1 MDRDRDGMGGRR
13 GRTRTHHAGGER
25 EDPGLGVRE
34 LVGERAAHE
43 AEQRG
48 RRGEELGD
56 RRAPNAHA
64 GAHEHR
70 ELAQLVRHL
79 LRDGRHR
86 QAHAGARRAR
96 EARADRQ
103 SVHLRENTHSNSHNT
118 DIGSLHN
125 DTNHPIAYKRV

>member
-1 MDRDRDGMGGRR
+1 MAQQALRRPGELPSANGKGRMGGRA
-13 GRTRTHHAGGER
+13 RTHHAGGER

-34 LVGERAAHE
+34 LPDERAAHE
-43 AEQRG
+43 AEQRW
-48 RRGEELGD
+48 RRGEEFGE
-56 RRAPNAHA
+56 RRAPQAHA

-70 ELAQLVRHL
+70 ELAQLVRNL

-103 SVHLRENTHSNSHNT
+103 PVHLRETRSN
-118 DIGSLHN
+118 
-125 DTNHPIAYKRV
+125 